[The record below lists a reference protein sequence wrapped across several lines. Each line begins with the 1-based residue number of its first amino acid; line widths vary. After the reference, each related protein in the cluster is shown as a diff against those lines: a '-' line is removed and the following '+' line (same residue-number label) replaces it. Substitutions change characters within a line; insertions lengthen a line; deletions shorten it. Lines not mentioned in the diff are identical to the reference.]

1 LINHLD
7 GVHPIDEAT
16 PASCIPPVDNASSS
30 VDPDLGRARIGEH
43 WIADDDVVSLDGTAG
58 EVFVGQVARNAPPP
72 DADLARIL
80 AWKER
85 FAKGRRP

>member
-1 LINHLD
+1 MVRHNRWPFTLAF
-7 GVHPIDEAT
+7 PIAT
-16 PASCIPPVDNASSS
+16 P
-30 VDPDLGRARIGEH
+30 LIGEH
-43 WIADDDVVSLDGTAG
+43 WIADDDVVSLDGTPG